1 MAFDRLS
8 GTVGETDC
16 VDELLPGSTL
26 LLGQYRIARFLN
38 SGGFGITYIA
48 RDGLGRDVV
57 LKECFVEAFCSRKDS
72 SVQSRSD
79 NNRAHLTRALASF
92 AEEARILASL
102 SHPNIVRIHQLFEEN
117 NTAYMS
123 LDFVA
128 GHDLIEIVDEKKMTL
143 GPDQIVGMAAK
154 LISAVGHVHDNQLL
168 HCDISPDNICVTHA
182 GEPVLIDFGAAR
194 RVVDGVV
201 QKHSGFTLV
210 KDGYS
215 PHELYA
221 TNGVCTRSSD
231 LYALAASLYFAVSG
245 RVPADSETRLRA
257 MIDYRPDPLQPLAG
271 SVPGYPPGFLASID
285 KAMSVEPASRFQAA
299 EDWQRALI
307 QPQVIRAETPRPA
320 ARPVVQPV
328 GQPAAQPAVVVT
340 SPPETRDRNVVL
352 LRRVVLAPGQGRHAA
367 SGV

>member
-16 VDELLPGSTL
+16 VEELLPGTSL
-26 LLGQYRIARFLN
+26 LLGQYRISRFLN
-38 SGGFGITYIA
+38 SGGFGITYVA
-48 RDGLGRDVV
+48 KDGLDRDVV
-57 LKECFVEAFCSRKDS
+57 LKECFVEAFCSRNQTV
-72 SVQSRSD
+72 VQPRSD
-79 NNRAHLTRALASF
+79 SNRAHLHRALASF
-92 AEEARILASL
+92 AEEARILAAL

-128 GHDLIEIVDEKKMTL
+128 GHDLIEVVDEKKMAL
-143 GPDQIVGMAAK
+143 NADQIVGMAAK
-154 LISAVGHVHDNQLL
+154 LISAVGHVHDRQLL
-168 HCDISPDNICVTHA
+168 HCDISPDNICVTPA

-194 RVVDGVV
+194 KVVNGAA

-221 TNGVCTRSSD
+221 TNGTCTPASD
-231 LYALAASLYFAVSG
+231 LYALAASLYYVISG
-245 RVPADSETRLRA
+245 RVPVDSETRLRA
-257 MIDYRPDPLQPLAG
+257 MIDYRPDPLAPLAG
-271 SVPGYPPGFLASID
+271 SLQGYPPGFLASID
-285 KAMSVEPASRFQAA
+285 RAMSVEAAARFQSA
-299 EDWQRALI
+299 EDWLAAMIQ
-307 QPQVIRAETPRPA
+307 QPQVIRAEAPRPA
-320 ARPVVQPV
+320 VR
-328 GQPAAQPAVVVT
+328 PAVVVNT
-340 SPPETRDRNVVL
+340 PPETRDRNVVL